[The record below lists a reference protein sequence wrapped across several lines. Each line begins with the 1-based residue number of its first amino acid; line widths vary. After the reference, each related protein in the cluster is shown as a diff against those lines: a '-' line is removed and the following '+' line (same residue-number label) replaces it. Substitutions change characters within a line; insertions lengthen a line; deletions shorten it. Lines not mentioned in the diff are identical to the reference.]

1 MALPEGGGPTVVFTA
16 FEPSGDEHASHVIRE
31 LRRRHPRPEELQIF
45 AWGGPKMAAAG
56 AVVLERTVDEGVMGI
71 PGLARIRQHLHTLG
85 RIDAWM
91 RAAQEKRRGAGAT
104 GPFVHV
110 PVDSPGA
117 NGSICD
123 AAKKNGLK
131 VVHLVAPQVW
141 AWGRWRVATLRKRTD
156 LLLCLFDFEPPFF
169 TKRNVPA
176 RYIGHPFFD
185 VPLDASRLD
194 ALAREMPRGAPKLGI
209 FPGSRPDEIRKHFPL
224 TLGAFRGLKGM
235 WADAVGVVAATN
247 AEAERVMRDLAA
259 QGGGWPEGLKIVVGQ
274 SEAVIRWCDFA
285 IVKSGTTTLQVARQ
299 CRPMVVFYRKGGRL
313 FNLLIKAVLA
323 TKRFALPNI
332 LARRKII
339 PELMPYFG
347 GPQRLIE
354 ASAAILR
361 SPEAMEQQ
369 RQDLKQVVAPLTAG
383 GAAGRAADALD
394 EFLGLRPSTP

>member
-1 MALPEGGGPTVVFTA
+1 MLVDWTEFNQRLAPKLRALGT
-16 FEPSGDEHASHVIRE
+16 
-31 LRRRHPRPEELQIF
+31 
-45 AWGGPKMAAAG
+45 K
-56 AVVLERTVDEGVMGI
+56 VL
-71 PGLARIRQHLHTLG
+71 
-85 RIDAWM
+85 WY
-91 RAAQEKRRGAGAT
+91 
-104 GPFVHV
+104 
-110 PVDSPGA
+110 
-117 NGSICD
+117 
-123 AAKKNGLK
+123 
-131 VVHLVAPQVW
+131 VAPQVW
-141 AWGRWRVATLRKRTD
+141 AWGRWRVAKLRSRTD
-156 LLLCLFDFEPPFF
+156 MLLCLFDFEVPFF
-169 TKRNVPA
+169 SKRNVPA

-185 VPLDASRLD
+185 VPLDTSRLD
-194 ALAREMPRGAPKLGI
+194 ALAKEMPQGSPRLGI

-224 TLGAFRGLKGM
+224 TLGAFRGLKGL

-247 AEAERVMRDLAA
+247 PEAERVMRDLAA
-259 QGGGWPEGLKIVVGQ
+259 EEGQGWPEGLKIVVGQ
-274 SEAVIRWCDFA
+274 SEAVIRWCEFA

-347 GPQRLIE
+347 GPGRLIE

-383 GAAGRAADALD
+383 GAAARAADVLD
-394 EFLGLRPSTP
+394 EFLGFSGVRR